1 MNSNGMNSSAM
12 NSNEKNPG
20 GNPPRVLT
28 VLGATGTIGVNTLDV
43 VSRHPGRFEIFALT
57 GATQVE
63 RMVEQCRTHRPR
75 VAVMS
80 EPAAAKALRARIAE
94 EKLPVTVLEGADALT
109 EVATAPEVDTVM
121 AAIVGAAGLPATLAA
136 AQAGKRILLANKETL
151 VVSGQLFMDA
161 IAASGAELLPIDS
174 EHNAIFQSL
183 PRGFEGD
190 FQRAGVNCL
199 WLTASGGPFRTW
211 SAEAIAAATPAQA
224 VAHPNWVMG
233 KKISVDSA
241 SLMNKGLEV
250 IEARWLFNARPE
262 QIKVVVHPQSIV
274 HSMVEY
280 ADGSVIAQMGTPDMR
295 TPIAYALG
303 FPERIEAGVSVLDLM
318 GRQLTFEAPDTARF
332 PCLQLAFDA
341 LHAGGNAS
349 ALLNAANEVA
359 VARFLDGTVPFN
371 AIAASIAHTLD
382 KLADGAV
389 QTLDELLD
397 ADRRARTVTETY
409 LERITA

>member
-1 MNSNGMNSSAM
+1 M
-12 NSNEKNPG
+12 
-20 GNPPRVLT
+20 L
-28 VLGATGTIGVNTLDV
+28 
-43 VSRHPGRFEIFALT
+43 
-57 GATQVE
+57 
-63 RMVEQCRTHRPR
+63 EQCRTHRPR
-75 VAVMS
+75 YAVMT
-80 EPAAAKALRARIAE
+80 EATAAAQLRERVVA
-94 EKLPVTVLEGADALT
+94 EKLPVEVLEGSAALT
-109 EVATAPEVDTVM
+109 AVATAPEVDTVM

-183 PRGFEGD
+183 PRDFNGD
-190 FQRAGVNCL
+190 FRQAGVKSL
-199 WLTASGGPFRTW
+199 WLTASGGPFRMF

-224 VAHPNWVMG
+224 IAHPNWVMG

-280 ADGSVIAQMGTPDMR
+280 ADGSVLAQMGTPDMR

-303 FPERIEAGVSVLDLM
+303 FPERIEAGVSALELM
-318 GRQLTFEAPDTARF
+318 GKQLTFEAPDTGRF

-341 LHAGGNAS
+341 LAAGGNAS
-349 ALLNAANEVA
+349 AVLNAANEVA
-359 VARFLDGTVPFN
+359 VARFLEGAVPFN

-382 KLADGAV
+382 TLAGGAAD
-389 QTLDELLD
+389 TLEDLLS
-397 ADRRARTVTETY
+397 ADQQARSVAETY
-409 LERITA
+409 LSRVSP

>member
-1 MNSNGMNSSAM
+1 M
-12 NSNEKNPG
+12 K
-20 GNPPRVLT
+20 PRVLT
-28 VLGATGTIGVNTLDV
+28 ILGATGTIGVNTLDV
-43 VSRHPGRFEIFALT
+43 VMRHPGRFEIFALT

-63 RMVEQCRTHRPR
+63 RMVEQCRAYRPR
-75 VAVMS
+75 FAVMS
-80 EPAAAKALRARIAE
+80 DPAAATALRERVAA
-94 EKLPVTVLEGADALT
+94 EKLAVTVLDGAAALT
-109 EVATAPEVDTVM
+109 EVAIAPEVDTVM

-136 AQAGKRILLANKETL
+136 ARAGKRVLLANKETL
-151 VVSGQLFMDA
+151 VVAGQMFMDA

-174 EHNAIFQSL
+174 EHNAIFQAL
-183 PRGFEGD
+183 PRGFDGD
-190 FQRAGVNCL
+190 FQQAGVKML
-199 WLTASGGPFRTW
+199 WLTASGGPFRTL

-250 IEARWLFNARPE
+250 IEARWLFNARPD

-303 FPERIEAGVSVLDLM
+303 FPERIDAGVSALELI

-341 LHAGGNAS
+341 LQAGGNA
-349 ALLNAANEVA
+349 AAVLNAANEVA
-359 VARFLDGTVPFN
+359 VARFLDERVPFN
-371 AIAASIAHTLD
+371 AIPASIAHTLD
-382 KLADGAV
+382 ALAGGSAT
-389 QTLDELLD
+389 TLDDLLE
-397 ADRRARTVTETY
+397 ADSQARRVAGAWLETC
-409 LERITA
+409 A

>member
-1 MNSNGMNSSAM
+1 MT
-12 NSNEKNPG
+12 
-20 GNPPRVLT
+20 PRVLT

-57 GATQVE
+57 GATQVD

-80 EPAAAKALRARIAE
+80 EAAAADAVRERLAAEGLATEVRAGAE
-94 EKLPVTVLEGADALT
+94 ALT
-109 EVATAPEVDTVM
+109 EVSTAPEVDTVM

-136 AQAGKRILLANKETL
+136 ARAGKRILLANKETL

-161 IAASGAELLPIDS
+161 VAQSGAELLPIDS
-174 EHNAIFQSL
+174 EHNAIFQAL
-183 PRGFEGD
+183 PRGFRGD
-190 FQRAGVNCL
+190 FQAAGVNAL
-199 WLTASGGPFRTW
+199 WLTASGGPFRTL

-250 IEARWLFNARPE
+250 IEARWLFNARPD

-303 FPERIEAGVSVLDLM
+303 FPERIEAGVSALELM
-318 GRQLTFEAPDTARF
+318 GRQLTFEAPDTGRF

-341 LHAGGNAS
+341 LAAGGNAS
-349 ALLNAANEVA
+349 AVLNAANEVA
-359 VARFLDGTVPFN
+359 VARFLDGAASFGS
-371 AIAASIAHTLD
+371 IAGSIAHTLD
-382 KLADGAV
+382 ALAGGAAES
-389 QTLDELLD
+389 LESLLE
-397 ADRRARTVTETY
+397 ADRQARRIAGAY
-409 LERITA
+409 LEARA

>member
-1 MNSNGMNSSAM
+1 MTA
-12 NSNEKNPG
+12 
-20 GNPPRVLT
+20 RVLT

-43 VSRHPGRFEIFALT
+43 VARHPGRFEIFALT

-63 RMVEQCRTHRPR
+63 RMFEQCLSHRPR
-75 VAVMS
+75 YAVMS
-80 EPAAAKALRARIAE
+80 RADAAAALRQRTKDAGLA
-94 EKLPVTVLEGADALT
+94 VTVLDGERALT

-174 EHNAIFQSL
+174 EHNAIFQAL
-183 PRGFEGD
+183 PRDFDGD
-190 FQRAGVNCL
+190 FNKAGVKAL
-199 WLTASGGPFRTW
+199 WLTASGGPFRQL
-211 SAEAIAAATPAQA
+211 SADAIARATPAQA
-224 VAHPNWVMG
+224 IAHPNWVMG

-262 QIKVVVHPQSIV
+262 QIRVVVHPQSII

-303 FPERIEAGVSVLDLM
+303 FPERIEAGVSGLDLM
-318 GRQLTFEAPDTARF
+318 GRQLSFEEPDHVRF
-332 PCLQLAFDA
+332 PCLGLAFEA
-341 LHAGGNAS
+341 LRRGGNSS
-349 ALLNAANEVA
+349 AVLNAANEVA
-359 VARFLDGTVPFN
+359 VARFLDGAAPFS
-371 AIAASIAHTLD
+371 AIPDSIAHTMD
-382 KLADGAV
+382 ALAGGAAD
-389 QTLDELLD
+389 TLEDLFE
-397 ADRRARTVTETY
+397 ADRQARATAQAY
-409 LERITA
+409 LDGVGA

>member
-1 MNSNGMNSSAM
+1 MSARAM
-12 NSNEKNPG
+12 K
-20 GNPPRVLT
+20 PRVLT

-43 VSRHPGRFEIFALT
+43 VARHPDRFEIFALT

-63 RMVEQCRTHRPR
+63 RMVEQCRAHRPR
-75 VAVMS
+75 FAVMS
-80 EPAAAKALRARIAE
+80 EPAAAAALRTRIAE
-94 EKLPVTVLEGADALT
+94 EKLAVTVLEGVEALT
-109 EVATAPEVDTVM
+109 EVATAPEVDTLM

-151 VVSGQLFMDA
+151 VVAGQLFMDA

-174 EHNAIFQSL
+174 EHNAIFQAL
-183 PRGFEGD
+183 PRDFDGD
-190 FQRAGVNCL
+190 FARAGVKGL
-199 WLTASGGPFRTW
+199 WLTASGGPFRTL
-211 SAEAIAAATPAQA
+211 SAEAIAAATPEQA

-303 FPERIEAGVSVLDLM
+303 FPERIEAGVSALELM

-341 LHAGGNAS
+341 LAAGGNA
-349 ALLNAANEVA
+349 AAVLNAANEVA
-359 VARFLDGTVPFN
+359 VARFLDGAVPFG
-371 AIAASIAHTLD
+371 AIAASIAHAMDTLAGGA
-382 KLADGAV
+382 ADS
-389 QTLDELLD
+389 LEDLLE
-397 ADRRARTVTETY
+397 ADRQARHVAGAY
-409 LERITA
+409 LEALPA

>member
-1 MNSNGMNSSAM
+1 MS
-12 NSNEKNPG
+12 
-20 GNPPRVLT
+20 PRVLT

-43 VSRHPGRFEIFALT
+43 VARHPGRFEIFALT

-63 RMVEQCRTHRPR
+63 RMVEQCCAHRPR

-80 EPAAAKALRARIAE
+80 ETAAATALRQRLAE
-94 EKLPVTVLEGADALT
+94 AGMAIEVRAGAEALS
-109 EVATAPEVDTVM
+109 EVACAPEVDTVM

-136 AQAGKRILLANKETL
+136 ARAGKRILLANKETL
-151 VVSGQLFMDA
+151 VVSGQIFMDA

-183 PRGFEGD
+183 PRDFRGD
-190 FQRAGVNCL
+190 FQQAGVKLL
-199 WLTASGGPFRTW
+199 WLTASGGPFRTL

-233 KKISVDSA
+233 RKISVDSA

-262 QIKVVVHPQSIV
+262 QIRVVVHPQSIV

-280 ADGSVIAQMGTPDMR
+280 TDGSVIAQLGTPDMR

-303 FPERIEAGVSVLDLM
+303 FPERIEAGVAALDLM
-318 GRQLTFEAPDTARF
+318 GRQLTFEPPDVTRF

-341 LHAGGNAS
+341 LAAGGNAP
-349 ALLNAANEVA
+349 AVLNAANEVA
-359 VARFLDGTVPFN
+359 VARFLDGEAPFS
-371 AIAASIAHTLD
+371 AIAASIAHALDRLAGQAAATLD
-382 KLADGAV
+382 D
-389 QTLDELLD
+389 LLE
-397 ADRRARTVTETY
+397 ADRQARRVAGRFLETARA
-409 LERITA
+409 

>member
-1 MNSNGMNSSAM
+1 MKAGGM
-12 NSNEKNPG
+12 K
-20 GNPPRVLT
+20 PRVLT

-43 VSRHPGRFEIFALT
+43 VARHPGRFEIFALT

-75 VAVMS
+75 IAVMND
-80 EPAAAKALRARIAE
+80 PAAADALRVRMAE
-94 EKLPVTVLEGADALT
+94 EKLPVTVLEGEAALT

-136 AQAGKRILLANKETL
+136 AQTGKRILLANKETL
-151 VVSGQLFMDA
+151 VVAGQLFMDA

-174 EHNAIFQSL
+174 EHNAIFQAL
-183 PRGFEGD
+183 PRDFDGD
-190 FQRAGVNCL
+190 FQRAGVKSL
-199 WLTASGGPFRTW
+199 WLTASGGPFRTL

-262 QIKVVVHPQSIV
+262 QIRVVVHPQSIV

-303 FPERIEAGVSVLDLM
+303 FPERIDAGVSALELM
-318 GRQLTFEAPDTARF
+318 GKQLTFEAPDTARF

-341 LHAGGNAS
+341 LQAGGS
-349 ALLNAANEVA
+349 AAAVLNAANEVA
-359 VARFLDGTVPFN
+359 VARFLEGAAPFN

-382 KLADGAV
+382 TLAGGAAD
-389 QTLDELLD
+389 TLEELLD
-397 ADRRARTVTETY
+397 ADRQARSVADAY
-409 LERITA
+409 LEACRA

>member
-1 MNSNGMNSSAM
+1 MTASG
-12 NSNEKNPG
+12 KKL
-20 GNPPRVLT
+20 RVLT

-43 VSRHPGRFEIFALT
+43 VARHPDRFEIYALT

-63 RMVEQCRTHRPR
+63 RMLGQCRTHRPR
-75 VAVMS
+75 FAVMS
-80 EPAAAKALRARIAE
+80 EPAAAAALRAQVAAE
-94 EKLPVTVLEGADALT
+94 GLTVEVLEGPTALVD
-109 EVATAPEVDTVM
+109 VATAPEVDTLM

-174 EHNAIFQSL
+174 EHNAIFQAL
-183 PRGFEGD
+183 PRDFDGD
-190 FQRAGVNCL
+190 FHQAGVRAL
-199 WLTASGGPFRTW
+199 WLTASGGPFRTL
-211 SAEAIAAATPAQA
+211 SAAAIAAATPAQA

-250 IEARWLFNARPE
+250 IEARWLFNARPD

-303 FPERIEAGVSVLDLM
+303 FPERIDAGVSALELM
-318 GRQLTFEAPDTARF
+318 GRELTFETPDAARF

-341 LHAGGNAS
+341 LAAGGDA
-349 ALLNAANEVA
+349 AAVLNAANEVA
-359 VARFLDGTVPFN
+359 VARFLEGAVPFS
-371 AIAASIAHTLD
+371 AIAASIAYTLET
-382 KLADGAV
+382 LAGGPAS
-389 QTLDELLD
+389 TLVELLE
-397 ADRRARTVTETY
+397 ADREARRVAGAY
-409 LERITA
+409 LEALHT